1 MIGEVVL
8 PPARAV
14 AYYGDDL
21 DEAHFPHN
29 FALTEIREWSAAEV
43 RAVVEGYEAVLP
55 PGAWPNWLLGDHDFS
70 RIASRVGPERSRLVQ
85 MLLLSRRDRVASQL
99 LRNGARAARDLEHR
113 ARRRPAA
120 DVREPG

>member
-1 MIGEVVL
+1 VDEFSDRLMIGEVVL

-55 PGAWPNWLLGDHDFS
+55 PDRIPRRSGTEPLGPD
-70 RIASRVGPERSRLVQ
+70 
-85 MLLLSRRDRVASQL
+85 
-99 LRNGARAARDLEHR
+99 AAPF
-113 ARRRPAA
+113 AP
-120 DVREPG
+120 